1 MPHTIVI
8 TCLKLIGTVQQKH
21 VITHY
26 LVHVYECTMCNSVVV
41 AMNQSIHISRC
52 SDEHVV
58 VVAIERRAHQCVGEC
73 ERRSRG
79 PGGRYL

>member
-1 MPHTIVI
+1 MVWVNAGI
-8 TCLKLIGTVQQKH
+8 TSFLYKYI
-21 VITHY
+21 
-26 LVHVYECTMCNSVVV
+26 MCNSVVV
-41 AMNQSIHISRC
+41 VMNRSIHISWC